1 MKVVRIEIFLDIDQF
16 ALELVGGFIKFL
28 EGQTGE
34 EMTALMYLHCWQE
47 WQIRWIRLDIEKQ
60 SML

>member
-34 EMTALMYLHCWQE
+34 EMTALMYLHC
-47 WQIRWIRLDIEKQ
+47 
-60 SML
+60 